1 MTFCPAP
8 TRLGAA
14 LALIATLALSPACAP
29 PRALPSSG
37 VAPVQRPAA
46 TLPATLRPSDGLLER
61 EDLQTIVDRQ
71 VDRRGDLLVD
81 FLDSPDA
88 DRRARAAFALGSVQ
102 DTAAVPELLRLL
114 GDRSRRVRADAAFAL
129 GQSAD
134 SSVAPQ
140 LLRALEREEDEVV
153 LVEVLTAL
161 GKVGG
166 AASLSAVAQ
175 ANLPASLE
183 PTRAFALAAYGR
195 RALYHRAALVRLTDG
210 LRAADPLRRH
220 DAAYFFGRISDAAA
234 WAPVAAR
241 VRTAVD
247 SLDADDPALMHLA
260 LGLGHL
266 RRAGLAEGDDASRLY
281 RLLRESADWR
291 VRTNAARAL
300 AAFSPPPPPE
310 VPGATP
316 PPPPPPDSIPDPTQ
330 HALFRALGDPSPHV
344 RVTAAGAL
352 GTLGAPG
359 LPLARWV
366 LAHKDDWRPVAALLP
381 AIFATGPQEHV
392 AYWLEQQ
399 GGQVTGEPGADPA
412 PLRPLAL
419 AAGLQ
424 ALGAVPPD
432 QPRPAMGSFVL
443 RQDELDAL
451 LRLHADHPN
460 TTVAT
465 AALSAL
471 DARWEARRAR
481 ADAAVT
487 AAFYGAFS
495 AGLVRRDLAT
505 TTVAAEALADTL
517 FRPLGAA
524 PLLEGIYTALEAP
537 EDVEP
542 MVAILGAL
550 AVTGDTTAIPVLVQ
564 AASQGHPVVRQA
576 AAAALQRR
584 LSEGIGVNAIG
595 LSTTATPKLDWAYLK
610 TLGPHPRLVL
620 ETARG
625 RVEIELLTEQA
636 PQTVQTLARLAEAG
650 RYDGTP
656 FHRVVPNFVAQGG
669 DVQRGDGYGGPGYA
683 IRSEFTRVPYRAGVG
698 GIASAGKDTEGSQFF
713 FTHSAQPHL
722 DGRYTAFGRVVLG
735 EAVLDALEQGDLVT
749 RATIV
754 PTPTPEPEG

>member
-1 MTFCPAP
+1 M
-8 TRLGAA
+8 
-14 LALIATLALSPACAP
+14 
-29 PRALPSSG
+29 
-37 VAPVQRPAA
+37 QRPAA
-46 TLPATLRPSDGLLER
+46 ALPATLRPSDGLLER

-71 VDRRGDLLVD
+71 VDRRGDLLAG
-81 FLDSPDA
+81 FLDSPDS

-129 GQSAD
+129 GQTAD
-134 SSVAPQ
+134 SSAAPR
-140 LLRALEREEDEVV
+140 LLRALEREDDEVV

-161 GKVGG
+161 GKIGG
-166 AASLSAVAQ
+166 AGSLPVVAQ
-175 ANLPASLE
+175 AELPASLE

-195 RALYHRAALVRLTDG
+195 RGLFHRAAFARLVEGLTGD
-210 LRAADPLRRH
+210 DPLRRH
-220 DAAYFFGRISDAAA
+220 DAAYFFGRIPDADA
-234 WAPVAAR
+234 WAPAADR
-241 VRTAVD
+241 VRAAVD

-266 RRAGLAEGDDASRLY
+266 RRAGRADAQDAGRLH
-281 RLLRESADWR
+281 RLLRASADWR

-300 AAFSPPPPPE
+300 ATFAPPPPPPE
-310 VPGATP
+310 RPGVTP
-316 PPPPPPDSIPDPTQ
+316 PPPPPADSIADPTQ
-330 HALFRALGDPSPHV
+330 YALFGALDDPSPHV
-344 RVTAAGAL
+344 RVTAAQSLNA
-352 GTLGAPG
+352 LGAPA

-366 LAHKDDWRPVAALLP
+366 LDHQDDWRPAAALLP

-424 ALGAVPPD
+424 ALGTVPPD
-432 QPRPAMGSFVL
+432 QPRPTMGSFVL
-443 RQDELDAL
+443 RQDELDTV

-460 TTVAT
+460 TTVA
-465 AALSAL
+465 AAAL
-471 DARWEARRAR
+471 DALATRWKARRER
-481 ADAAVT
+481 ADAATT

-505 TTVAAEALADTL
+505 TTVAAQALADTL

-550 AVTGDTTAIPVLVQ
+550 AVAGDTTAIPVLVQ
-564 AASQGHPVVRQA
+564 AASQGHPVVRKA
-576 AAAALQRR
+576 AAEALERR

-595 LSTTATPKLDWAYLK
+595 LSTTTTPKIDWAYLK
-610 TLGPHPRLVL
+610 TLGKRPRLVL

-722 DGRYTAFGRVVLG
+722 DGRYTAFGRIVAG
-735 EAVLDALEQGDLVT
+735 EDVLDALQQGDLVT

-754 PTPTPEPEG
+754 PDTRGETEGEG